1 MIGSKKPIK
10 CKYKMHGQV
19 LGTVTSAKYLGID
32 LLSDMS
38 LTEQQEMQIE
48 LWALLKQISKLIS
61 LA

>member
-1 MIGSKKPIK
+1 
-10 CKYKMHGQV
+10 MHGQV

-61 LA
+61 LAWER